1 MPNVECDEE
10 INIKHMW
17 EQVKQG
23 IVENAGEVC
32 GLVRVGGKEPIVNVG
47 FMNLEVVYMIG

>member
-23 IVENAGEVC
+23 IVENAGEVW
-32 GLVRVGGKEPIVNVG
+32 LRVGGKEPIVNVG